1 MKDLLKN
8 IRSCAICK
16 DALVNGV
23 NPVLAASMNSRIAII
38 GQAPGSVVHKSGI
51 PWDDKSGKRL
61 REWMG
66 VSNEQF
72 YDPEIFAIIPMG
84 FCYPGK
90 GKSGDFPPMPN
101 CTPNWHEPLLA
112 LMPQIE
118 LTLLVGMY
126 AKKHYLRSVKKNLTE
141 TVSMGTIFSI
151 LFSYA
156 SSISV

>member
-1 MKDLLKN
+1 M
-8 IRSCAICK
+8 A
-16 DALVNGV
+16 GV
-23 NPVLAASMNSRIAII
+23 D
-38 GQAPGSVVHKSGI
+38 H
-51 PWDDKSGKRL
+51 DT
-61 REWMG
+61 
-66 VSNEQF
+66 F
-72 YDPEIFAIIPMG
+72 YDHNKIAVMPRS